1 MKKIKVTVK
10 QQEASAFQAL
20 KQHYLSLTDEFYCI
34 RMTAAELLLLA
45 STYDEYGGKEQDM
58 VFDILSNRILFLSES
73 VNALHDQMV
82 FHVLQ
87 EE

>member
-1 MKKIKVTVK
+1 MKKIKVSVK

-20 KQHYLSLTDEFYCI
+20 KQHYLSLTDEFYFI
-34 RMTAAELLLLA
+34 RLTAAELLLLA

>member
-10 QQEASAFQAL
+10 KQEESAFQAL

-34 RMTAAELLLLA
+34 RLTASELLLLA
-45 STYDEYGGKEQDM
+45 SAYDEYAGKEQDT
-58 VFDILSNRILFLSES
+58 VFNILSSRILFLSES
-73 VNALHDQMV
+73 VNTLHDKMV

>member
-20 KQHYLSLTDEFYCI
+20 KQHYLSLTDEFYFI
-34 RMTAAELLLLA
+34 RLTAAELLLLA
-45 STYDEYGGKEQDM
+45 SAYDEYEGKEQDM
-58 VFDILSNRILFLSES
+58 VFNILSNRILFLSES